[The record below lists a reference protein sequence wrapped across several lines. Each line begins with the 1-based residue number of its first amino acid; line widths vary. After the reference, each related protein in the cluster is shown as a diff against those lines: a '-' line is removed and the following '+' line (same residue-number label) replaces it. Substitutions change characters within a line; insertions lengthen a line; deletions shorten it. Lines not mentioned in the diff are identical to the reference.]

1 MAKSARRRHHA
12 ERLRNKWLRLL
23 CNLDNGISPD
33 CITFGKVYSK
43 DPIDCGNPRCKL
55 CSYAKVLRSKEKRL
69 LEKRVAKNETLEFN
83 KEVG

>member
-1 MAKSARRRHHA
+1 M
-12 ERLRNKWLRLL
+12 RLRNKWLRLL
-23 CNLDNGISPD
+23 HNLSPERGLD

-55 CSYAKVLRSKEKRL
+55 CSYAKVLHSKEKRL

-83 KEVG
+83 KEGG